1 MAVAMDNAI
10 LENILRQVRP
20 LIGQGKVADY
30 IPALATVDGSRLG
43 IAICTVD
50 GQLFQ
55 AGDAQERFSIQSIS
69 KVLSLVVAMRHY
81 SEEEIWQRVGKDPSG
96 SPFNSLVQ
104 LEMEQGIPRNP
115 FINAG
120 ALVVCDM
127 LQGRLSAPRQRMLEV
142 VRGLSGVSDISYD
155 TVVAS
160 SEFEHSARNAAIAW
174 LMKSFGNFHHDVT
187 TVLQNYFH
195 YCALKMSC
203 VELARTFV
211 FLANQ
216 GKAIHIDEPVV
227 TPMQARQINAL
238 MATSG
243 MYQNA
248 GEFAWRVGLP
258 AKSGVGGGIVAIV
271 PHEMA
276 IAVWSPELDDAGNSL
291 AGIAVL
297 EHSEYD
303 EFLKLAHNPE
313 MRFVF
318 SNTTEAGISYHAG
331 DKFDDAPAVSYPAK
345 LTRLLFER
353 FSHFN
358 GALDK
363 GWIIIPCELID
374 YNGDALRELVLRY
387 AQEWALPEAFIQWL
401 DQANSFCSTLV
412 DRIVTGYPRDE
423 VAKLEEELGY
433 HDGFLD
439 TAEHF
444 YLFVIQGPKS
454 LATELRLDKYPL
466 NVLIVDDIK
475 PYKERKVAILNGAH
489 TALVPVAFQA
499 GLDTVGEAMNDA
511 EICAFVEK
519 AIYEEIIPVLDLP
532 RDELE
537 SFASAVTGRFRN
549 PYIKHQL
556 LSIALN
562 GMTKFRTR
570 ILPQLLAGQKANGTL
585 PARLTF
591 ALAAL
596 IAFYRGERNG
606 ETYPVQDD
614 AHWLERYQQLWS
626 QHRDRVIGT
635 QELVAIV
642 LAEKDHWEQDLTQVP
657 GLVEQVAND
666 LDAILE
672 KGMREAVRLL
682 C

>member
-155 TVVAS
+155 TVVAR

-216 GKAIHIDEPVV
+216 GKAIHEPVV

-297 EHSEYD
+297 EQ
-303 EFLKLAHNPE
+303 
-313 MRFVF
+313 
-318 SNTTEAGISYHAG
+318 
-331 DKFDDAPAVSYPAK
+331 
-345 LTRLLFER
+345 LT
-353 FSHFN
+353 
-358 GALDK
+358 K
-363 GWIIIPCELID
+363 
-374 YNGDALRELVLRY
+374 
-387 AQEWALPEAFIQWL
+387 Q
-401 DQANSFCSTLV
+401 
-412 DRIVTGYPRDE
+412 
-423 VAKLEEELGY
+423 LGRSVY
-433 HDGFLD
+433 
-439 TAEHF
+439 
-444 YLFVIQGPKS
+444 
-454 LATELRLDKYPL
+454 
-466 NVLIVDDIK
+466 
-475 PYKERKVAILNGAH
+475 
-489 TALVPVAFQA
+489 
-499 GLDTVGEAMNDA
+499 
-511 EICAFVEK
+511 
-519 AIYEEIIPVLDLP
+519 
-532 RDELE
+532 
-537 SFASAVTGRFRN
+537 
-549 PYIKHQL
+549 
-556 LSIALN
+556 
-562 GMTKFRTR
+562 
-570 ILPQLLAGQKANGTL
+570 
-585 PARLTF
+585 
-591 ALAAL
+591 
-596 IAFYRGERNG
+596 
-606 ETYPVQDD
+606 
-614 AHWLERYQQLWS
+614 
-626 QHRDRVIGT
+626 
-635 QELVAIV
+635 
-642 LAEKDHWEQDLTQVP
+642 
-657 GLVEQVAND
+657 
-666 LDAILE
+666 
-672 KGMREAVRLL
+672 
-682 C
+682 

>member
-142 VRGLSGVSDISYD
+142 VRGLSVSDISYD
-155 TVVAS
+155 TVVAR

-297 EHSEYD
+297 EQ
-303 EFLKLAHNPE
+303 
-313 MRFVF
+313 
-318 SNTTEAGISYHAG
+318 
-331 DKFDDAPAVSYPAK
+331 
-345 LTRLLFER
+345 LT
-353 FSHFN
+353 
-358 GALDK
+358 K
-363 GWIIIPCELID
+363 
-374 YNGDALRELVLRY
+374 
-387 AQEWALPEAFIQWL
+387 Q
-401 DQANSFCSTLV
+401 
-412 DRIVTGYPRDE
+412 
-423 VAKLEEELGY
+423 LGRSVY
-433 HDGFLD
+433 
-439 TAEHF
+439 
-444 YLFVIQGPKS
+444 
-454 LATELRLDKYPL
+454 
-466 NVLIVDDIK
+466 
-475 PYKERKVAILNGAH
+475 
-489 TALVPVAFQA
+489 
-499 GLDTVGEAMNDA
+499 
-511 EICAFVEK
+511 
-519 AIYEEIIPVLDLP
+519 
-532 RDELE
+532 
-537 SFASAVTGRFRN
+537 
-549 PYIKHQL
+549 
-556 LSIALN
+556 
-562 GMTKFRTR
+562 
-570 ILPQLLAGQKANGTL
+570 
-585 PARLTF
+585 
-591 ALAAL
+591 
-596 IAFYRGERNG
+596 
-606 ETYPVQDD
+606 
-614 AHWLERYQQLWS
+614 
-626 QHRDRVIGT
+626 
-635 QELVAIV
+635 
-642 LAEKDHWEQDLTQVP
+642 
-657 GLVEQVAND
+657 
-666 LDAILE
+666 
-672 KGMREAVRLL
+672 
-682 C
+682 